1 MKSIMAQLRNTIQEK
16 NLIQPGDRVAVGLSG
31 GKDSM
36 ALLNALKAFKSYNI
50 IPFELC
56 AISIN
61 PGFEGFRSDEMQVY
75 CDSLEVPF
83 IEEKTEIYQ
92 IVFETR
98 KEKNPCSLCAKMRR
112 GALAD
117 VMNRQGYN
125 VLALGHHN
133 DDAIATLLMNMFNTG
148 RMKTMEF
155 STHLDKS
162 GVRVIRPL
170 LEVTEN
176 QVIGYVNKND
186 IPVVKSKCPVDKQTN
201 REQMGDLMKQIYK
214 TIPGSRAS
222 INRAMKNKEH
232 LSLWFDQEA

>member
-1 MKSIMAQLRNTIQEK
+1 MKSIMAQMRNTIQNK
-16 NLIQPGDRVAVGLSG
+16 NLIQNGDKVAVGLSG

-36 ALLNALKAFKSYNI
+36 ALLHALRAFQKYNVI
-50 IPFELC
+50 EFELC

-61 PGFEGFRSDEMQVY
+61 PGFEGFNSDAMQAY
-75 CDSLEVPF
+75 CDDLGVPF
-83 IEEKTEIYQ
+83 YEEKTQIYE

-117 VMNRQGYN
+117 VMNRHGYR

-133 DDAIATLLMNMFNTG
+133 DDAIATLLMNMLNTG

-155 STHLDKS
+155 STELEKS
-162 GVRVIRPL
+162 GIKVIRPL
-170 LEVTEN
+170 LDVTEN
-176 QVIGYVNKND
+176 QVIGYVNKNS

-201 REQMGDLMKQIYK
+201 REQMGDLMKHIYK
-214 TIPGSRAS
+214 TVPGARAS
-222 INRAMKNKEH
+222 INSAMKNKEQF
-232 LSLWFDQEA
+232 SLWFDE

>member
-1 MKSIMAQLRNTIQEK
+1 MKSIMAQMRNTIQEK
-16 NLIQPGDRVAVGLSG
+16 QLIKDGDRIAVGLSG

-36 ALLNALKAFKSYNI
+36 ALLHALKAFQKYKI
-50 IPFELC
+50 IDFELC

-61 PGFEGFRSDEMQVY
+61 PGFDGFRSNEMKAF
-75 CDSLEVPF
+75 CEDLGVPF
-83 IEEKTEIYQ
+83 YEEKTQIYQ

-117 VMNRQGYN
+117 VMNGNGYN

-133 DDAIATLLMNMFNTG
+133 DDAIATLLMNMLNTG

-155 STHLDKS
+155 STHLEKS
-162 GVRVIRPL
+162 DIKVIRPL

-176 QVIGYVNKND
+176 QVIGYVNKNK
-186 IPVVKSKCPVDKQTN
+186 IPVVKSECPVDKQTN
-201 REQMGDLMKQIYK
+201 REQMGDLMKNIYK
-214 TIPGSRAS
+214 TTPGARAS
-222 INRAMKNKEH
+222 INRAMKNKDH
-232 LSLWFDQEA
+232 MSLWFEE